1 MFKIYENYEFTDKM
15 INLSPSTKNLQKITR
30 RHSVKKLPKTMM
42 EWISKSSQGKIIHYV
57 QRKKVKRESK
67 S

>member
-42 EWISKSSQGKIIHYV
+42 E
-57 QRKKVKRESK
+57 
-67 S
+67 